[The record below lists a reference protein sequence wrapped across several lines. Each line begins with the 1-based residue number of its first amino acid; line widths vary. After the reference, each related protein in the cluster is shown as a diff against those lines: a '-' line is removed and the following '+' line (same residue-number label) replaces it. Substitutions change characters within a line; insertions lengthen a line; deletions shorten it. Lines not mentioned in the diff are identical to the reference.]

1 MLLHIA
7 TYGALFTPPA
17 GVVLF
22 GPGSNEVK
30 LITAKLA
37 ARAGFSASYI
47 CGAGEEQTARALLY
61 GKDYANA
68 GVDEPGNVQLVV
80 TSEQI
85 SAALNECAA
94 LVVVADNS
102 PVTATAVPLLVDNA
116 PKLERVALLSK
127 CGTTRATAG
136 FLGLGKGD
144 VEIREGEE
152 RLAAAL
158 KARDVPLSVVRVGA
172 LKGGGPGAVEG
183 GSVVDGVD
191 KGLAK
196 YYYDT
201 LYELETAMTT
211 QSYDKF
217 TNGAALAAGDA
228 VDPRPPPLQMA
239 TRGSFDA
246 REDEASRVVAANCL
260 LAALRQPAATE
271 VTLSAAKAPEPPTDA
286 EWDALFAAA

>member
-1 MLLHIA
+1 MSWDLLI
-7 TYGALFTPPA
+7 
-17 GVVLF
+17 
-22 GPGSNEVK
+22 K
-30 LITAKLA
+30 
-37 ARAGFSASYI
+37 
-47 CGAGEEQTARALLY
+47 
-61 GKDYANA
+61 
-68 GVDEPGNVQLVV
+68 
-80 TSEQI
+80 
-85 SAALNECAA
+85 
-94 LVVVADNS
+94 
-102 PVTATAVPLLVDNA
+102 
-116 PKLERVALLSK
+116 
-127 CGTTRATAG
+127 
-136 FLGLGKGD
+136 
-144 VEIREGEE
+144 
-152 RLAAAL
+152 
-158 KARDVPLSVVRVGA
+158 
-172 LKGGGPGAVEG
+172 G

-217 TNGAALAAGDA
+217 TNGAALAGGDA

>member
-1 MLLHIA
+1 M
-7 TYGALFTPPA
+7 
-17 GVVLF
+17 
-22 GPGSNEVK
+22 
-30 LITAKLA
+30 
-37 ARAGFSASYI
+37 
-47 CGAGEEQTARALLY
+47 
-61 GKDYANA
+61 
-68 GVDEPGNVQLVV
+68 
-80 TSEQI
+80 
-85 SAALNECAA
+85 
-94 LVVVADNS
+94 
-102 PVTATAVPLLVDNA
+102 
-116 PKLERVALLSK
+116 
-127 CGTTRATAG
+127 
-136 FLGLGKGD
+136 
-144 VEIREGEE
+144 
-152 RLAAAL
+152 
-158 KARDVPLSVVRVGA
+158 RVGA

-217 TNGAALAAGDA
+217 TLAAALAAGDA